1 MTQPGIPNE
10 FSLSTACYGTRL
22 ATIEAQAFAAVAM
35 GFRRLELGLTENP
48 VPLTGFEDSQ
58 RETGIEVR
66 SLVTGCLNPLSE
78 HMAGTKL
85 GSLDSELRERA
96 VLSCRRHVQLAL
108 RLGCPTVIL
117 RGCQIENQDLL
128 DRGTALATRLAKEGP
143 EEGLVEDI
151 RAFVARV
158 QKKGQSQLDHFCRS
172 IHKLRGEFPEIRLA
186 VEPGRS
192 FIDLLNFEAMEW
204 VLDDQRGLSYWHDTG
219 TVHLRERA
227 GLPGQGEWLERY
239 RERLVGAHL
248 QDAADGVAYM
258 PPGLGEVDFRL
269 VVDSMPADAERV
281 IEVDPR
287 HGRSEVLASVQFLID
302 RGF

>member
-1 MTQPGIPNE
+1 VTQPGIPNE
-10 FSLSTACYGTRL
+10 FALSTACYGARL
-22 ATIEAQAFAAVAM
+22 ATMEAQAFAAVAM
-35 GFRRLELGLTENP
+35 GFRRLELGLAESP
-48 VPLTGFEDSQ
+48 VPLSGFEESR
-58 RETGIEVR
+58 RETGIEVG

-96 VLSCRRHVQLAL
+96 VLSCRRHIQLAT

-117 RGCQIENQDLL
+117 RGCQIENDGLVAE
-128 DRGTALATRLAKEGP
+128 GEALAVRLAEEGP
-143 EEGLVEDI
+143 EEPLVEELN
-151 RAFVARV
+151 AFVARV

-172 IHKLRGEFPEIRLA
+172 IHKLRNEFPEMRLA

-204 VLDDQRGLSYWHDTG
+204 VLDDQQALSYWHDTG

-227 GLPGQGEWLERY
+227 GLPGQADWLDRY
-239 RERLVGAHL
+239 RERLVGVHL

-258 PPGLGEVDFRL
+258 PPGLGEVDFAL
-269 VVDSMPADAERV
+269 VVDAMPGEV
-281 IEVDPR
+281 EKVVEVDPR
-287 HGRSEVLASVQFLID
+287 HGRSEVLASVKFLID
-302 RGF
+302 RGL